1 MLSYSTFHHIGVAVF
16 ELKITIPYYENAG
29 YSISEIIL
37 EPVQRVKVAYA
48 KKEGTLTIELL
59 EPLDTSSPICS
70 ILKSK
75 GCGPYHICYAVPN
88 IQIAISDLKKDKFLP
103 LARPVPGHGLND
115 ALTVFLYN
123 KNVGLIQLVEIK

>member
-48 KKEGTLTIELL
+48 KTEGTPTIELL
-59 EPLDTSSPICS
+59 EPLDPSSPICT
-70 ILKSK
+70 I
-75 GCGPYHICYAVPN
+75 
-88 IQIAISDLKKDKFLP
+88 
-103 LARPVPGHGLND
+103 
-115 ALTVFLYN
+115 
-123 KNVGLIQLVEIK
+123 